1 MRTGNLWEQEMG
13 PKGGDEVNLILPGSN
28 YGWPNASNGN
38 HYDGARH
45 PRSQA
50 RRRL

>member
-1 MRTGNLWEQEMG
+1 MG
-13 PKGGDEVNLILPGSN
+13 PKGGDEVNLILPGRN
-28 YGWPNASNGN
+28 YGWPNVSNGSN
-38 HYDGARH
+38 YDGTRH